1 MSTYNINID
10 QGATFTL
17 SLTIK
22 ENNAPLN
29 LSNYTGGR
37 GQLRSKKES
46 PSAIDLTVTIT
57 DAAAGAVQVSLTPA
71 ETAVLTKGLYYYDVE
86 LFTAADAV
94 VTRILRGRASVS
106 REITR

>member
-1 MSTYNINID
+1 MSNYNINID

-17 SLTIK
+17 NLTIK
-22 ENNAPLN
+22 ESGTPLN
-29 LSNYTGGR
+29 LSNYEGGR

-46 PSAIDLTVTIT
+46 PSAIDLTVAIT
-57 DAAAGAVQVSLTPA
+57 DAVAGAVQVSLTPT
-71 ETAVLTKGLYYYDVE
+71 ETAALTKGLYYYDVE

-94 VTRILRGRASVS
+94 VTRILRGRASIS